1 MVILRKIFSPCFLV
15 LSLSLLIYTFYRSEI
30 YWNGTK
36 NEYYLSYYV
45 ISFSCIVISILTFFL
60 KQNFKDYLLIIL
72 ISILLALYIF
82 EGYAIFDKFRINKNA
97 LNERAEAYK
106 KKEKKNYDMRSAFEV
121 YNDLKKADKKVVV
134 NVSPSYYLNKNLD
147 FYPLSSVSNSKT
159 IYCNEN
165 GYWVIYKSDRFGF
178 NNPDDIWDKEK
189 IEYALI
195 GDSFGFG
202 ACVNSPNDIA
212 SVLKNL
218 SNKPVLNLSN
228 NGVGPLSQYA
238 TLREYLVPGIRKVL
252 WLYYEG
258 NDLMNLNNELSDEI
272 LKSYLDDKNFKQDLM
287 ENQTKVDKFARNL
300 IEEKKRRELNYI
312 KNFIKLKNVR
322 GALNKFLPN
331 KNQPNYFRPQLDLND
346 NLKTVLTL
354 TKKLVSENK
363 SQLYFIYLPEYPRY
377 KNNYDN
383 PNYFAVKKIVEDLD
397 IKIIDIHEKVF
408 LRHQNPLNLF
418 PFGLSG
424 HYNEEGYK
432 KVGNTIYNFTKN

>member
-1 MVILRKIFSPCFLV
+1 MGQK
-15 LSLSLLIYTFYRSEI
+15 
-30 YWNGTK
+30 
-36 NEYYLSYYV
+36 
-45 ISFSCIVISILTFFL
+45 
-60 KQNFKDYLLIIL
+60 
-72 ISILLALYIF
+72 
-82 EGYAIFDKFRINKNA
+82 
-97 LNERAEAYK
+97 
-106 KKEKKNYDMRSAFEV
+106 
-121 YNDLKKADKKVVV
+121 
-134 NVSPSYYLNKNLD
+134 
-147 FYPLSSVSNSKT
+147 
-159 IYCNEN
+159 
-165 GYWVIYKSDRFGF
+165 
-178 NNPDDIWDKEK
+178 K

-238 TLREYLVPGIRKVL
+238 TLREYLVPGIKKVL

-258 NDLMNLNNELSDEI
+258 NDMMNLNNELSDEI
-272 LKSYLDDKNFKQDLM
+272 LRSYLDDKNFKQDLK
-287 ENQTKVDKFARNL
+287 ENQQKIDNLARNL
-300 IEEKKRRELNYI
+300 IEEKKERELSYL

-322 GALNKFLPN
+322 GILNKFLPK

-346 NLKTVLTL
+346 NLKTILVL

-383 PNYFAVKKIVEDLD
+383 SNYLTVKKIVEDLD
-397 IKIIDIHEKVF
+397 IEIIDIHEKVF
-408 LRHQNPLNLF
+408 SKHQNPLNLF

-432 KVGNTIYNFTKN
+432 KVGNTIYNFTKK

>member
-1 MVILRKIFSPCFLV
+1 MIFLRKIFSPCFLI

-36 NEYYLSYYV
+36 SEYYISYYI
-45 ISFSCIVISILTFFL
+45 ISFSCVVIAISTFFL
-60 KQNFKDYLLIIL
+60 KQNLKDYLLIIL
-72 ISILLALYIF
+72 ISIVFALYIF
-82 EGYAIFDKFRINKNA
+82 EGYTIFDKFKTNKNA

-106 KKEKKNYDMRSAFEV
+106 KKGRGNYDMRSAFEV
-121 YNDLKKADKKVVV
+121 YNDLKKTDKKAVV
-134 NVSPSYYLNKNLD
+134 NISPSYYLNKNLD
-147 FYPLSSVSNSKT
+147 FYPLSSISNSKT

-165 GYWVIYKSDRFGF
+165 GYWVIYRSDRFGF
-178 NNPDDIWDKEK
+178 NNPDDVWDEKK

-228 NGVGPLSQYA
+228 NGIGPLSQYA
-238 TLREYLVPGIRKVL
+238 TLREYLVPGISKVL

-258 NDLMNLNNELSDEI
+258 NDMMNLNNELSDEI
-272 LKSYLDDKNFKQDLM
+272 LRSYLDDKNFKQDLK
-287 ENQTKVDKFARNL
+287 ENQPKIDNLARNL
-300 IEEKKRRELNYI
+300 IEEKKERELSYL

-322 GALNKFLPN
+322 GILNKFLPK

-346 NLKTVLTL
+346 NLKTILVL

-383 PNYFAVKKIVEDLD
+383 SNYLTVKKIVEDLD
-397 IKIIDIHEKVF
+397 IEIIDIHEKVF
-408 LRHQNPLNLF
+408 SKHQNPLNLF

-432 KVGNTIYNFTKN
+432 KVGNTIYNFTKK